1 VSRSL
6 NDVEVG
12 GLLAVHGRFND
23 TRVVK
28 VERITS
34 TQLIAGGERFRK
46 SDGNRVGDSDQWH
59 RTWARVPTEDDF
71 ATAGLRRAKDK
82 WTKAQSEITKQN
94 YAVFLRALESLYAD
108 LADLTEP
115 KEPA

>member
-23 TRVVK
+23 T
-28 VERITS
+28 
-34 TQLIAGGERFRK
+34 GGERFRK